1 MATTTVEIKS
11 AWYSKI
17 NWTQALAL
25 GASVLVVFGINL
37 PPEVQ
42 VQIVAGIQAA
52 QAVLTWVIKTWFTD
66 TVTPAASGK

>member
-1 MATTTVEIKS
+1 MAKATVEIKS

-25 GASVLVVFGINL
+25 AASILVVFGVNI

-42 VQIVAGIQAA
+42 VQIVAGIQAV
-52 QAVLTWVIKTWFTD
+52 QAVVTWALKTWFTD
-66 TVTPAASGK
+66 SVTPAAAGK